1 MITNILTYIDGRGS
15 SENAAEA
22 AFQLAIR
29 HNAHIEGLHV
39 RADPRDIAASVPL
52 YSGYSGIDTIEKYT
66 ESFAREAAE
75 TEKRATDV
83 FAQVRESYGVAEQ
96 EAASPAA
103 LPTAHWTV
111 VSGRA
116 DIIVC
121 HRARVSDVCV
131 VGRASHGQ
139 DNSTKPVI
147 EAVLFDSGRPILIA
161 PPQPPKLVGSDIVIA
176 WNRSAA
182 AARTLNS
189 AMPLFDKAER
199 ICLVYVDTGAK
210 RGPSVEEAA
219 AHVERHGFAVDVKT
233 IAPQNEGVGS
243 TLLRYTHTRD
253 SSLLVMGAYSHSRL
267 REIIL
272 GGVTR
277 YVLENA
283 TIPVLMV
290 H

>member
-29 HNAHIEGLHV
+29 HNAHVEGLHV
-39 RADPRDIAASVPL
+39 RADPRDFITGAAD
-52 YSGYSGIDTIEKYT
+52 YSGLEVIEKFT
-66 ESFAREAAE
+66 ESFEREAAE
-75 TEKRATDV
+75 VEKRASDA
-83 FAQVRESYGVAEQ
+83 FAQVRDHHGVVEL
-96 EAASPAA
+96 EAASPAT

-116 DIIVC
+116 DRIVC

-131 VGRASHGQ
+131 VGRASHGR

-189 AMPLFDKAER
+189 AMPFFDKAER

-233 IAPQNEGVGS
+233 IAPQSKGVGS
-243 TLLRYTHTRD
+243 TLLATLTHKIA
-253 SSLLVMGAYSHSRL
+253 VCW
-267 REIIL
+267 
-272 GGVTR
+272 
-277 YVLENA
+277 
-283 TIPVLMV
+283 
-290 H
+290 

>member
-15 SENAAEA
+15 TENAAEA

-29 HNAHIEGLHV
+29 HNAHVEGLHV
-39 RADPRDIAASVPL
+39 RADPRDYITDAAD
-52 YSGYSGIDTIEKYT
+52 YSGFQAIEKFT
-66 ESFAREAAE
+66 ESFDREVTE
-75 TEKRATDV
+75 VEKRATDA
-83 FAQVRESYGVAEQ
+83 FAQVRDHHGVAEQ
-96 EAASPAA
+96 EATPAVTK
-103 LPTAHWTV
+103 PTAHWTV

-116 DIIVC
+116 DSIVC
-121 HRARVSDVCV
+121 QRARVSDVCV
-131 VGRASHGQ
+131 VGRASYGR

-182 AARTLNS
+182 AARALNM
-189 AMPLFDKAER
+189 AMPLFDEAGR

-210 RGPSVEEAA
+210 QGPSVEEAA
-219 AHVERHGFAVDVKT
+219 AYVERHGFAVDVKT
-233 IAPQNEGVGS
+233 IAPHSQGVGS
-243 TLLRYTHTRD
+243 TLLRYVHTQN
-253 SSLLVMGAYSHSRL
+253 SGLLVMGAYSHSRL
-267 REIIL
+267 REVVL